1 MDEIELKFLKKY
13 IKNKKIYMVLGFDEK
28 DQYNSITELN
38 NIIKNISKEL
48 AQSSIIFYFGELP
61 NKDKPDIGY
70 VISEIKNKRDDIEII
85 MLTLN
90 DEDKDNIE
98 LPIFVSKKLNIPVK
112 TTKKRG
118 VNNNNKKPLGLT
130 KLWSDLNKI
139 QQIEKLFI
147 LGGNNITLEEYNIA
161 KDLELNI
168 QYYPTKRKFLGDSKT
183 SIKKNSKF
191 EEKIGVTH
199 ILNIE

>member
-1 MDEIELKFLKKY
+1 MDEIELNFLKKY

-70 VISEIKNKRDDIEII
+70 VISEIKKKKNDIEII
-85 MLTLN
+85 MLTLEN
-90 DEDKDNIE
+90 DEDNIE
-98 LPIFVSKKLNIPVK
+98 LPFFVSKKLNIHVK

-118 VNNNNKKPLGLT
+118 VNNNKKPLGLT

-191 EEKIGVTH
+191 EEKIGATY